1 MAKTALT
8 RDEALLQLRKH
19 KPELVEKFGLS
30 SLALFGAVVRDEA
43 EEDSSIDILVGFE
56 GEVDWKRY
64 FGVQFYI
71 EDMMGHQVVL
81 VTEQA
86 LRKELRPYI
95 DAESVY
101 V

>member
-8 RDEALLQLRKH
+8 REETLRQLRAH
-19 KPELVEKFGLS
+19 KPELVKQFGVS
-30 SLALFGAVVRDEA
+30 SLALFGSIARDEA
-43 EEDSSIDILVGFE
+43 TDDDEVDILVGFE

-71 EDMMGHQVVL
+71 EDLTGHQVVL
-81 VTEQA
+81 ITEAA
-86 LRKELRPYI
+86 LRNELRPYI
-95 DAESVY
+95 YAESVY

>member
-1 MAKTALT
+1 MAKTVLT

-19 KPELVEKFGLS
+19 KPELVEKFGVS

-43 EEDSSIDILVGFE
+43 QEGTSIDILVGFE

-71 EDMMGHQVVL
+71 EDLMGHQVVL